1 MKPKEN
7 PAFGKGEG
15 TSESSLTVTPE
26 RSYSEPT
33 NASQKPSRATQLE
46 PRAGTQLATVL
57 ELLRSRS
64 SQWIGLDEIMRRA
77 RCGATH
83 SAILTLRQRYGFRI
97 RNRLKRSK
105 GAKAAK
111 SMPGSFHCLRGFFET
126 KSLRWERITPQSWQK
141 VILPGCKAGETK
153 ARALSRASELW
164 PEESFILPGCRK
176 PHDGIID
183 AALIAEFSRRK
194 GY

>member
-1 MKPKEN
+1 MIYIGIDN
-7 PAFGKGEG
+7 GISGGICAISAHEG
-15 TSESSLTVTPE
+15 TIISSCKMPIKKSRGGNEVDVRAFHHWASESTGGTLSNAVYILE
-26 RSYSEPT
+26 EP
-33 NASQKPSRATQLE
+33 
-46 PRAGTQLATVL
+46 G
-57 ELLRSRS
+57 
-64 SQWIGLDEIMRRA
+64 G
-77 RCGATH
+77 
-83 SAILTLRQRYGFRI
+83 
-97 RNRLKRSK
+97 SK
-105 GAKAAK
+105 SAKAAK
-111 SMPGSFHCLRGFFET
+111 SMAGSFHCLRGFFET

-164 PEESFILPGCRK
+164 PEESFIQPGCRK